1 MEGMNDVALL
11 LQQTFMNVNDVE
23 RRKAEETLTLLSKD
37 SNKFLDL
44 LLQIIVQSASNGTF
58 SSKFRKFMNFFQPNL
73 TASKM
78 QQPHILMLT

>member
-11 LQQTFMNVNDVE
+11 LQQTFMNVNDIE

-44 LLQIIVQSASNGTF
+44 LLQIIVQPASNGNF
-58 SSKFRKFMNFFQPNL
+58 S
-73 TASKM
+73 
-78 QQPHILMLT
+78 